1 MHVVPQFHSSE
12 LSEQCFFPSHH
23 SVRWTHWW
31 LLQESSLSLHFAVEI
46 HTHTHRENQH
56 WGQQLCSVVHY
67 LVERVTC
74 KSHSSW
80 PHQPAGGS
88 LGNRHRSCWLWCTRY
103 CRDTPTESA
112 LSSLTDTHTHSFV
125 NLSVRLHHK
134 YIFVFSHRLTTVLL
148 VAVVV
153 TVQVS
158 VTAFGRQDTATR
170 STLEV
175 TGRALCH
182 NQEQQEKLKTLF
194 FLLLFTVKRGLGGGE
209 WCLSVPSTPASGSRQ
224 VTFPPS
230 SGNWLQSESSG
241 HCSPTMPSTDSHFSL
256 ALRHSDLGAEMYEQV
271 LGA

>member
-1 MHVVPQFHSSE
+1 MFLPVTPQCSMNALMIVAGEFVV
-12 LSEQCFFPSHH
+12 
-23 SVRWTHWW
+23 
-31 LLQESSLSLHFAVEI
+31 FALCCRNT
-46 HTHTHRENQH
+46 HTHTHRESTLRTTAVFSGSLSCRTSNMQVS
-56 WGQQLCSVVHY
+56 QQLASSTCRGQSGKPSQIMLALMHT
-67 LVERVTC
+67 LLPGHSHRER
-74 KSHSSW
+74 SE
-80 PHQPAGGS
+80 QPD
-88 LGNRHRSCWLWCTRY
+88 RH
-103 CRDTPTESA
+103 A
-112 LSSLTDTHTHSFV
+112 HTHSFV